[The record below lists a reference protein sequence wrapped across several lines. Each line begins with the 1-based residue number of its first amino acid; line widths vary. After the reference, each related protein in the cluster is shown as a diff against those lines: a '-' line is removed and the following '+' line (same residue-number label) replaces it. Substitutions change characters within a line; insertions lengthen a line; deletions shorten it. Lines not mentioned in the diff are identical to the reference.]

1 MLEKLREHKLYMKLS
16 KCSFAQ
22 RRLDYLGHIITDA
35 GVATDPSKAEAML
48 SWQVPIT
55 VTELR
60 GFLGL
65 TGYYRKF
72 IKHYGIVAKP
82 LTNLLKKKQ
91 FVWTTEAQEAF
102 AKLKQA
108 MVTAPVLAIPN
119 FQDTFIV

>member
-1 MLEKLREHKLYMKLS
+1 LEKLREHKLYMKLS

>member
-1 MLEKLREHKLYMKLS
+1 MKLS